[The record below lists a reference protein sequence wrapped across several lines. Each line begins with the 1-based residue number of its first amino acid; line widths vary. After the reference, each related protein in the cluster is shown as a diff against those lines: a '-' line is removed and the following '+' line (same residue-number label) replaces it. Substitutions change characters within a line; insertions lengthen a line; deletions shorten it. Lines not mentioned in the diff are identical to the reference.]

1 MANVAF
7 LTERMRLGF
16 GVDLVVD
23 QVAAGLA
30 GRGHDVTVYASYEDG
45 TYHGRPYTLERFS
58 VPAIKYAPLYDIE
71 AARRAK
77 RFGLAARGHEVFL
90 AETQPFFALLPWLAR
105 RATAIAVDHGV
116 VDARGFPLTVKA
128 NFAFAETAQQRVYFR
143 PVHHIVTVSEF
154 LKHDLPV
161 GLQAK
166 TTAIH
171 NGADHYALASDVD
184 VKAMRAR
191 LGIAEDEVML
201 LYLGRL
207 NPHHQPYKGT
217 EELLNTYAALS
228 RAGEIPRARL
238 VMAGFGA
245 DTDADWVRSGG
256 AIPFTNVPVPDMPAL
271 LGAADLFVTAS
282 KWEGFNLNLVEAQ
295 RAGAAAI
302 AYRRGA
308 HPEVVRDGETGLL
321 VKSNRG
327 LADAI
332 RDLVRDDG
340 RRRQMAANAREW
352 ASTFTWARAVDE
364 YERVIAD
371 AITARGGRGGS

>member
-1 MANVAF
+1 MANIAF

-30 GRGHDVTVYASYEDG
+30 ERGHEVTVYASYEDG
-45 TYHGRPYTLERFS
+45 TYHGRPYRLERFS
-58 VPAIKYAPLYDIE
+58 VPAIKYAPLYDLE

-77 RFGLAARGHEVFL
+77 RFGLAARGHDLFL
-90 AETQPFFALLPWLAR
+90 IETQPFFCLIPWLAR
-105 RATAIAVDHGV
+105 RAIAVDHGV
-116 VDARGFPLTVKA
+116 VDARGFPLRVKA
-128 NFAFAETAQQRVYFR
+128 NFAFAETMQQRLYFR
-143 PVHHIVTVSEF
+143 RANRIVTVSEF
-154 LKHDLPV
+154 LRRDLPAS
-161 GLQAK
+161 LQPR

-171 NGADHYALASDVD
+171 NGADHYPPATDVE
-184 VKAMRAR
+184 VKAMRDR
-191 LGIAEDEVML
+191 LGFVDDEVML

-217 EELLNTYAALS
+217 EELLETYRALS
-228 RAGEIPRARL
+228 AAGELPNARL

-256 AIPFTNVPVPDMPAL
+256 AVPFTNVPVDDMPAL

-295 RAGAAAI
+295 RAGAPAI

-321 VKSNRG
+321 VRSNRG
-327 LADAI
+327 FADAM
-332 RDLVRDDG
+332 RELVRDHG
-340 RRRQMAANAREW
+340 RRRQMGANAREW
-352 ASTFTWARAVDE
+352 AATFAWRTAADR
-364 YERVIAD
+364 YEAVIAE
-371 AITARGGRGGS
+371 ALTALGGS